1 MTLGDIVGWFLNTFI
16 VIPCVM
22 VYEVFSNLFEGLITL
37 IPIAIT
43 GLIAICTV
51 WFFALV
57 GLLGLVTLLEAIF

>member
-1 MTLGDIVGWFLNTFI
+1 MTLGDIVNWFLNTFI

-43 GLIAICTV
+43 GLIAICVV

-57 GLLGLVTLLEAIF
+57 GLVGLSTILKEIF